1 VGQRGQRVKC
11 HAKLSKL
18 EHSSRNEIRRY
29 VPAHIHV
36 NRWQVSSWERRE
48 ETWQNICNARLRQ
61 VACGYRYDHF
71 ESFENRRREG
81 KEWSIRHKST
91 RIYRYWYR
99 MRETEQALQDRGNS
113 EDKTARRVSTYTRE
127 TIAQTTGT
135 ELEETR
141 LFLLAMR
148 RNSSDLLW

>member
-1 VGQRGQRVKC
+1 
-11 HAKLSKL
+11 
-18 EHSSRNEIRRY
+18 
-29 VPAHIHV
+29 
-36 NRWQVSSWERRE
+36 
-48 ETWQNICNARLRQ
+48 
-61 VACGYRYDHF
+61 
-71 ESFENRRREG
+71 
-81 KEWSIRHKST
+81 
-91 RIYRYWYR
+91 

-148 RNSSDLLW
+148 RNSSDLL